1 MDEGIEDF
9 DERSILGNM
18 KIQSKMSHMS
28 GHQRERSHESFALSA
43 LLVSMLMVGTQ
54 FGCNRAAGKPA
65 PASLELHSN
74 SFVGDSIPNKFSS
87 CKGEENI
94 SPELSWQS
102 PPNHTQSFSLIE
114 TDKDSYFGLGGFVHW
129 VVYDLPADKRDLPEN
144 LAKQA
149 QLPDGS
155 RQGPND
161 FGEVGYLGPCPP
173 GHSAHRYVFDLYALD
188 AELNLPTGATKKQ
201 LVKAMKGHILASG
214 ELTGR
219 YQH

>member
-1 MDEGIEDF
+1 MNAAF
-9 DERSILGNM
+9 LGNVT
-18 KIQSKMSHMS
+18 IQSEMPHMS
-28 GHQRERSHESFALSA
+28 GHQRGRSHESFALSA

-54 FGCNRAAGKPA
+54 LGCNRAAGKPA

-74 SFVGDSIPNKFSS
+74 SFVGDSIPNKYSS

-102 PPNHTQSFSLIE
+102 PPNHTQSFALIE

-129 VVYDLPADKRDLPEN
+129 VVYDLPADKRELPEN

-173 GHSAHRYVFDLYALD
+173 GHSAHRYVFDFYALD
-188 AELNLPTGATKKQ
+188 TELNLPTGATKKE
-201 LVKAMKGHILASG
+201 LIKAMKGHILASG